1 MIILCFAVVVV
12 AVLRRF
18 TQIKLSLGLRHSE
31 TQISKFEIPIPALFF
46 ASSRFRDSSLRRRD
60 FETRLKFAETHDF
73 SRTILYPLYYAV
85 LSTQRKTN
93 NYL

>member
-1 MIILCFAVVVV
+1 MIILCFAVVVVV

-18 TQIKLSLGLRHSE
+18 TQIKLSLGLRDSE

-46 ASSRFRDSSLRRRD
+46 ANSRFQDSSLRSRD

-73 SRTILYPLYYAV
+73 PRTILYP
-85 LSTQRKTN
+85 
-93 NYL
+93 